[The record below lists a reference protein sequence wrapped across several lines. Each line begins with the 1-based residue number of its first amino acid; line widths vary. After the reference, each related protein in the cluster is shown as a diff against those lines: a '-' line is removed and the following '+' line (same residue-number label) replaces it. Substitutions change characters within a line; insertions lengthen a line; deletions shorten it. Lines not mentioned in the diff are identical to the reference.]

1 MKHGGR
7 KMKEKTVDE
16 IIDDID
22 NVLEP
27 VIGCPTIQH
36 PHQKVKKDYDEEEG
50 SVSLLSEA
58 LNETHISFRITE
70 DDVQRILDSREELR
84 RRFLRLPTVDDMQT
98 ALDAYHEIWPSI
110 IEANEQPI
118 LASPEQLQ
126 ARLSDPPSV
135 EDMQGVIEAYDNAV
149 LTYEATSPHYFSGGM
164 SGYPISSMLS
174 TRFALRFIARRW
186 ETQNEEQ

>member
-1 MKHGGR
+1 MD
-7 KMKEKTVDE
+7 KTVDE

-36 PHQKVKKDYDEEEG
+36 PHQRVKKDYDEEEG

-58 LNETHISFRITE
+58 LNEMHMSSRITE
-70 DDVQRILDSREELR
+70 ADVQQILDGQEER
-84 RRFLRLPTVDDMQT
+84 RRRLLRLPTVDDMQT
-98 ALDAYHEIWPSI
+98 ALDAYRDIWPRI

-118 LASPEQLQ
+118 LEAPEQLQ

-135 EDMQGVIEAYDNAV
+135 DDMQTVIEAYDNAV
-149 LTYEATSPHYFSGGM
+149 QTYQATSPHYFGAM
-164 SGYPISSMLS
+164 SGYPGNSMSSTLS